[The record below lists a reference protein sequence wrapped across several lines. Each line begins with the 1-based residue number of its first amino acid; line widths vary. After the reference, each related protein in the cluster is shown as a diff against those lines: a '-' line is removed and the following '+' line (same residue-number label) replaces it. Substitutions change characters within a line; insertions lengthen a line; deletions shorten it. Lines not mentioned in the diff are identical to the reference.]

1 MTLARVR
8 FVLLALLLAWMV
20 LTWPNLEE
28 QWGTTRQ
35 AWAALGEKKWEERGA
50 VEWPAGF
57 RAVREIGEHTPSD
70 SCVVVVAR
78 TSPQKL
84 EYYRARFPYYLY
96 PRRVRLSDQ
105 VDAAG
110 VEGCGY
116 VAVFREEGHWDE
128 EKLKARLGGR
138 SRVFAGERVE
148 IYR

>member
-1 MTLARVR
+1 MTFARLR

-35 AWAALGEKKWEERGA
+35 AWAALAGTKWDERGA

-57 RAVREIGEHTPSD
+57 RAVREIGERTPAD

-110 VEGCGY
+110 VEGCEY
-116 VAVFREEGHWDE
+116 VAIFREEGQWDE
-128 EKLKARLGGR
+128 EKLKARLAQR
-138 SRVFAGERVE
+138 TRVFAGERVE

>member
-1 MTLARVR
+1 MTVARVR

-28 QWGTTRQ
+28 QWGTTRK
-35 AWAALGEKKWEERGA
+35 AWAALGGKKWEERGA

-57 RAVREIGEHTPSD
+57 RAVREIGENTPAD
-70 SCVVVVAR
+70 ACVVVVAR

-116 VAVFREEGHWDE
+116 VAVFREEGQWDE
-128 EKLKARLGGR
+128 EKLKARLAGR
-138 SRVFAGERVE
+138 SRVFAGEQVE

>member
-1 MTLARVR
+1 MTSSRVR

-35 AWAALGEKKWEERGA
+35 AWAALRKTKWDERGA

-57 RAVREIGEHTPSD
+57 RAAREIGENTPSD
-70 SCVVVVAR
+70 ACVVVVAL

-96 PRRVRLSDQ
+96 PRRARLSDQ
-105 VDAAG
+105 VDAAA

-116 VAVFREEGHWDE
+116 EAVFREEGRWDE
-128 EKLKARLGGR
+128 ETLKTRLAPR

-148 IYR
+148 LYR